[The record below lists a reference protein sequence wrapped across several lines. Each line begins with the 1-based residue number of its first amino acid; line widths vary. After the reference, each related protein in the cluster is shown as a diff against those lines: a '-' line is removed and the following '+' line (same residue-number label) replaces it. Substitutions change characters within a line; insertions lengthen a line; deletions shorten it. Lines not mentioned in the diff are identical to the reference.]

1 MIQRHVKKRLGFN
14 GIDEIIN
21 HPWLNM
27 GDMENDFSQQKYLSP
42 IKPLQVSSQGTF
54 NQVTEPD

>member
-21 HPWLNM
+21 HPWLSM
-27 GDMENDFSQQKYLSP
+27 GDMENDFSQQKYHSP
-42 IKPLQVSSQGTF
+42 IKPLQVSSQGAL

>member
-27 GDMENDFSQQKYLSP
+27 GEMENDFCHQKYPSP
-42 IKPLQVSSQGTF
+42 IKPLQVSSQGGF
-54 NQVTEPD
+54 LQVT